1 MPFVISGV
9 AVFLV
14 LAVLIISYIC
24 YRIVFGGGRY
34 LTDPYHGLDRESMAA
49 YRETITKNIDKLL
62 SIPSEE
68 VKISSHDGAVLFA
81 DYYETREG
89 APLEIQFHGYR
100 SMGTHDFSG
109 GALEAL
115 AMGHNLLLVDQR
127 AHGRSGGK
135 SITFGALESLDCIE
149 WVHFARKRF
158 GENIK
163 IILAGISMGAAT
175 VLIASSKGLPENV
188 RGIIADCPCSSAGE
202 IVFREGQKK
211 KLPMRLLMPF
221 VALGARLFG
230 RFRLLDTDVSA
241 AVRHSRVPILL
252 IHGEADDFV
261 PCSMSEKIKGDCEL
275 VRFERF
281 ADARHGLSYIV
292 DTERYVKLIK
302 DFSSEVL
309 K

>member
-1 MPFVISGV
+1 
-9 AVFLV
+9 
-14 LAVLIISYIC
+14 
-24 YRIVFGGGRY
+24 
-34 LTDPYHGLDRESMAA
+34 
-49 YRETITKNIDKLL
+49 
-62 SIPSEE
+62 
-68 VKISSHDGAVLFA
+68 
-81 DYYETREG
+81 
-89 APLEIQFHGYR
+89 
-100 SMGTHDFSG
+100 
-109 GALEAL
+109 
-115 AMGHNLLLVDQR
+115 
-127 AHGRSGGK
+127 
-135 SITFGALESLDCIE
+135 
-149 WVHFARKRF
+149 
-158 GENIK
+158 
-163 IILAGISMGAAT
+163 
-175 VLIASSKGLPENV
+175 
-188 RGIIADCPCSSAGE
+188 
-202 IVFREGQKK
+202 
-211 KLPMRLLMPF
+211 MRLLMPF